1 MTPSSIKGAILIVAA
16 AGHLY
21 ERRRRRLNVR
31 VQCAKEK
38 RSKYYYIFM
47 LLSSPQMYL
56 NNLTTNRVYDLKVQ
70 AATRSQLGER
80 LMHFGPFSEIR
91 RLLLQPG
98 CEAMRG
104 FAPRASSGGG
114 PGSAT
119 SVILVNLEEHF
130 GAVAGAVCGSLGIL
144 LAVLIFLVLRR
155 YSQEN
160 DDVYYGGN
168 PAAGA
173 KAPLLAGT
181 GGSPGGPAAGRL
193 HAPTPELP
201 GWDCPGADVATD
213 DQAIPVH
220 LFHKHVTELHMDQ
233 VSY

>member
-1 MTPSSIKGAILIVAA
+1 
-16 AGHLY
+16 
-21 ERRRRRLNVR
+21 
-31 VQCAKEK
+31 
-38 RSKYYYIFM
+38 
-47 LLSSPQMYL
+47 MYL

-70 AATRSQLGER
+70 AGTRSQIGDK

-119 SVILVNLEEHF
+119 SVILINLEEHF

-160 DDVYYGGN
+160 ASVYYEAN
-168 PAAGA
+168 NGA
-173 KAPLLAGT
+173 KAPLLAG
-181 GGSPGGPAAGRL
+181 GGSPAAAARL

-201 GWDCPGADVATD
+201 GWDCAGGGHNGED
-213 DQAIPVH
+213 DGEQAIPVH
-220 LFHKHVTELHMDQ
+220 LFHKHVSELHLDQ
-233 VSY
+233 VSRRSAGER